1 MAKASIQIRP
11 IDPLSQ
17 AEVELVAARMR
28 ETLVEVLGKERGEA
42 MYTLEWLQER
52 VRFHLDPKQST
63 AAVLLAVSSDAR
75 ILGHTIVREEKSE
88 DGSKHGLFST
98 TYVEQASRRL
108 GVADQLLA
116 SGEDW
121 IRGQGLK
128 RAATATSQTN
138 LPLIRLYE
146 KHGYTITGRFPDIH
160 MILLTRDL
168 S

>member
-1 MAKASIQIRP
+1 MAKAPIQIRP

-17 AEVELVAARMR
+17 AEVELVAERMR
-28 ETLVEVLGKERGEA
+28 ETLVEVVGKERGEA
-42 MYTLEWLQER
+42 MYTLEWLQDR

-63 AAVLLAVSSDAR
+63 AAVFLAVSSDSR
-75 ILGHTIVREEKSE
+75 VLGHTIVREEKSE

-98 TYVEQASRRL
+98 TYVEKSSRRL

-116 SGEDW
+116 SGEEW
-121 IRGQGLK
+121 MRAQGLK
-128 RAATATSQTN
+128 RAATATAENNT
-138 LPLIRLYE
+138 PLIRLYE
-146 KHGYTITGRFPDIH
+146 KHGYSITGRFPDIQ